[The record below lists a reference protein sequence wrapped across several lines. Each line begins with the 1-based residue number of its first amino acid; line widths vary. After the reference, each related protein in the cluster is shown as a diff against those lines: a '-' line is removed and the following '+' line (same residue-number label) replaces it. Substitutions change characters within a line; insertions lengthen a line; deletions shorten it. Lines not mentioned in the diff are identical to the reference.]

1 MRPKKIG
8 DKLCEFIGSIFDEAN
23 LFSILCKLI
32 MYGIMVLFLI
42 LLLFFC
48 RFFLAFT
55 FGPYF

>member
-8 DKLCEFIGSIFDEAN
+8 EKLCEFIGSIFDEAN